1 MDTQKG
7 GAWVRLSLDS
17 LRAVGCSKSAAV
29 ILALIADRATESAA
43 RAARIEHS
51 DLCSISG
58 CSRRTVIRAVEQLEQ
73 LGLLRVQRRQ
83 GCASVYTLTERVEL
97 PAKRRT
103 SKQQQA
109 RAARQQELQQRLAA
123 YEATANR
130 FKEDEQP

>member
-1 MDTQKG
+1 MDNS

-29 ILALIADRATESAA
+29 ILALIADKATESTA
-43 RAARIEHS
+43 RAARIEQS
-51 DLCSISG
+51 DLCSLSG

-83 GCASVYTLTERVEL
+83 GRASVYALTERVEL

-109 RAARQQELQQRLAA
+109 RAAKRQELQQRLQE
-123 YEATANR
+123 YEALSNR
-130 FKEDEQP
+130 FKEDDAE